1 MLVLAIV
8 IPVWMYYTFHLV
20 CRFRRIEEKAQAGN
34 VFMASLSHELRTPL
48 SGVSGAVQLLQD
60 TKLDER
66 QREYARMISYANT
79 TLLEVLDDM
88 LNYSR
93 IESGKYE
100 AQIVPFDVH
109 AVIDDMLSLQTIQAQ
124 KRGIALI
131 RDIDR
136 DVPVV
141 IMGDRRKLNQVLLN
155 IIGNAIKFTDEGS
168 VTIAVTAHPSRAQRV
183 MLHFS
188 ITDTGI
194 GVPSEQCAEVFKPF
208 VQVEHL
214 VHGRRGGT
222 GLGLAICRRLIDGM
236 GGDIR
241 LDSKLN
247 EGSRI
252 RFHLEFDSAASMPA
266 TASRSIARST
276 ASDAGSLTVLLVEDD
291 EINRLVCT
299 RYLASNGHHPLVA
312 GDGRQVLHIL
322 QSRDRVDAI
331 LMDMNLPGTSGID
344 LAMQIREMQ
353 GGMWKQVPVI
363 VMSADLSGNVME
375 RSLLAGMSAFLR
387 KPFTSLQLNE
397 TLRTVTAGRNNV
409 TIVPADHATSSFGA
423 AKAPSLLDAAWV
435 ETEIGELGV
444 AMMLELLNI
453 FRAGV
458 ATDLGAIDAAV
469 LRKDWISVAGDAHR
483 LRSAAGNLGMTFV
496 VDAARQLEIATNGP
510 IVNEPVM
517 DHLISELARL
527 CHASCDELR
536 SSLLAA
542 HHNVPLA
549 TDGDD

>member
-1 MLVLAIV
+1 
-8 IPVWMYYTFHLV
+8 
-20 CRFRRIEEKAQAGN
+20 
-34 VFMASLSHELRTPL
+34 
-48 SGVSGAVQLLQD
+48 
-60 TKLDER
+60 
-66 QREYARMISYANT
+66 MISYANT

-88 LNYSR
+88 LSYSR

-141 IMGDRRKLNQVLLN
+141 ILGDRRKLNQVLLN

-266 TASRSIARST
+266 TA
-276 ASDAGSLTVLLVEDD
+276 
-291 EINRLVCT
+291 
-299 RYLASNGHHPLVA
+299 
-312 GDGRQVLHIL
+312 
-322 QSRDRVDAI
+322 
-331 LMDMNLPGTSGID
+331 
-344 LAMQIREMQ
+344 
-353 GGMWKQVPVI
+353 
-363 VMSADLSGNVME
+363 
-375 RSLLAGMSAFLR
+375 
-387 KPFTSLQLNE
+387 
-397 TLRTVTAGRNNV
+397 
-409 TIVPADHATSSFGA
+409 
-423 AKAPSLLDAAWV
+423 
-435 ETEIGELGV
+435 
-444 AMMLELLNI
+444 
-453 FRAGV
+453 
-458 ATDLGAIDAAV
+458 
-469 LRKDWISVAGDAHR
+469 
-483 LRSAAGNLGMTFV
+483 
-496 VDAARQLEIATNGP
+496 
-510 IVNEPVM
+510 
-517 DHLISELARL
+517 
-527 CHASCDELR
+527 
-536 SSLLAA
+536 
-542 HHNVPLA
+542 
-549 TDGDD
+549 